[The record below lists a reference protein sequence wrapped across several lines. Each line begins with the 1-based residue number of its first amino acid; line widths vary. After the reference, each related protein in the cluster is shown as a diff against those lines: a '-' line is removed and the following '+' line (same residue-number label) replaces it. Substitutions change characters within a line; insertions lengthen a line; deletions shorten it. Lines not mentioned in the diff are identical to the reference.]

1 VAGETDK
8 EKLLLSYQVME
19 LFIFKIIVIYFYILL
34 YYIIF

>member
-1 VAGETDK
+1 MAGETDK